1 MLGDGH
7 QPDITIYNLVVV
19 VVGFLTIFMEFYTRG
34 DRGEDSL

>member
-7 QPDITIYNLVVV
+7 QPDITIYNLV